1 MYTKSTPYYMI
12 TSYQQLSWTE
22 KNDMKN
28 LIIKWLGLDPL
39 AFGSTHLFVETK
51 LRKVIQEEMLKQR
64 EENIELVTNLLNN
77 RYDLEGME
85 SKLDDMDY
93 LTQDLESRGNRWDD
107 MADKVEDDSDTF
119 LLDKV
124 QSVDDRLT
132 ELVAGYKLD
141 VQLVKEEF

>member
-28 LIIKWLGLDPL
+28 LIIRWLGL
-39 AFGSTHLFVETK
+39 GSLIDEVVRMKTRDAVASFKNEVVDE
-51 LRKVIQEEMLKQR
+51 VMG
-64 EENIELVTNLLNN
+64 NLD
-77 RYDLEGME
+77 RSYDLDGMS

-93 LTQDLESRGNRWDD
+93 LTQELESRGNRWDD

>member
-1 MYTKSTPYYMI
+1 
-12 TSYQQLSWTE
+12 
-22 KNDMKN
+22 MKN
-28 LIIKWLGLDPL
+28 LIIKWLGL
-39 AFGSTHLFVETK
+39 GSLIDEVVRMKTRDAVASFKNEVVDE
-51 LRKVIQEEMLKQR
+51 VM
-64 EENIELVTNLLNN
+64 VNLD
-77 RYDLEGME
+77 RSYDLDGMS

>member
-1 MYTKSTPYYMI
+1 MI

-28 LIIKWLGLDPL
+28 LIIRWLGL
-39 AFGSTHLFVETK
+39 GSLIDEVVRMKTRDAVASFKNEVVDE
-51 LRKVIQEEMLKQR
+51 VMC
-64 EENIELVTNLLNN
+64 NLD
-77 RYDLEGME
+77 RSYDLDGMS

>member
-1 MYTKSTPYYMI
+1 MI

-28 LIIKWLGLDPL
+28 LIIKWLGLEGLIDEVVRIKTRD
-39 AFGSTHLFVETK
+39 AIASFK
-51 LRKVIQEEMLKQR
+51 D
-64 EENIELVTNLLNN
+64 ELVDYASSTIDN
-77 RYDLEGME
+77 RYDLQGME
-85 SKLDDMDY
+85 SKLDDIDY
-93 LTQDLESRGNRWDD
+93 LTQDLESRANRWDD
-107 MADKVEDDSDTF
+107 IADKVEDFEPDTF

>member
-1 MYTKSTPYYMI
+1 
-12 TSYQQLSWTE
+12 
-22 KNDMKN
+22 MKN
-28 LIIKWLGLDPL
+28 LILKWLGLDKL
-39 AFGSTHLFVETK
+39 GFTK
-51 LRKVIQEEMLKQR
+51 LNGNGGLFDLV
-64 EENIELVTNLLNN
+64 ENELN
-77 RYDLEGME
+77 RHYDLDGIS

>member
-1 MYTKSTPYYMI
+1 MI

-28 LIIKWLGLDPL
+28 LIIKWLGLEGLIDEVVRIKTRD
-39 AFGSTHLFVETK
+39 AIASFK
-51 LRKVIQEEMLKQR
+51 D
-64 EENIELVTNLLNN
+64 ELVDYASSTIDN
-77 RYDLEGME
+77 RYDLQGME
-85 SKLDDMDY
+85 SKLDDIDY
-93 LTQDLESRGNRWDD
+93 LTQDLESRANRWDEI
-107 MADKVEDDSDTF
+107 ADKVEDFEPDTF

>member
-1 MYTKSTPYYMI
+1 
-12 TSYQQLSWTE
+12 
-22 KNDMKN
+22 MKN
-28 LIIKWLGLDPL
+28 LIIRWLGL
-39 AFGSTHLFVETK
+39 GSLIDEVVRMKTRDAVASFKNEVVDE
-51 LRKVIQEEMLKQR
+51 VMG
-64 EENIELVTNLLNN
+64 NLD
-77 RYDLEGME
+77 RSYDLDGMS

-93 LTQDLESRGNRWDD
+93 LTQELESRGNRWDD

>member
-1 MYTKSTPYYMI
+1 MI
-12 TSYQQLSWTE
+12 ISYQQLSWTE

-28 LIIKWLGLDPL
+28 LIIKWLGLDNVLRLDDSDFIDDCLTRLL
-39 AFGSTHLFVETK
+39 A
-51 LRKVIQEEMLKQR
+51 Q
-64 EENIELVTNLLNN
+64 

-85 SKLDDMDY
+85 SKLDDIDY

-107 MADKVEDDSDTF
+107 IADKVEDFEPDTF

>member
-1 MYTKSTPYYMI
+1 
-12 TSYQQLSWTE
+12 
-22 KNDMKN
+22 MKN
-28 LIIKWLGLDPL
+28 LIKKWLGLD
-39 AFGSTHLFVETK
+39 K
-51 LRKVIQEEMLKQR
+51 LESLIDLRITQLQDGTVDAVM
-64 EENIELVTNLLNN
+64 VNLD
-77 RYDLEGME
+77 RSYDLDGMS

>member
-1 MYTKSTPYYMI
+1 
-12 TSYQQLSWTE
+12 
-22 KNDMKN
+22 MKN
-28 LIIKWLGLDPL
+28 LIIRWLGL
-39 AFGSTHLFVETK
+39 GSLIDEVVRMKTRDAVASFKNEVVDE
-51 LRKVIQEEMLKQR
+51 VMS
-64 EENIELVTNLLNN
+64 NLD
-77 RYDLEGME
+77 RSYDLDGMS

-93 LTQDLESRGNRWDD
+93 LTQELESRGNRWDD

>member
-1 MYTKSTPYYMI
+1 
-12 TSYQQLSWTE
+12 
-22 KNDMKN
+22 MKN
-28 LIIKWLGLDPL
+28 LIIKWLGLEGLID
-39 AFGSTHLFVETK
+39 
-51 LRKVIQEEMLKQR
+51 LRITQLQDGTVDAVINDLD
-64 EENIELVTNLLNN
+64 N
-77 RYDLEGME
+77 RYDLRGME
-85 SKLDDMDY
+85 SKLDDIDY

>member
-1 MYTKSTPYYMI
+1 
-12 TSYQQLSWTE
+12 
-22 KNDMKN
+22 MKN
-28 LIIKWLGLDPL
+28 LILKWLGLDKL
-39 AFGSTHLFVETK
+39 GFTK
-51 LRKVIQEEMLKQR
+51 LNGNGGLFDLV
-64 EENIELVTNLLNN
+64 ENELN
-77 RYDLEGME
+77 RHYDLGGIS

>member
-28 LIIKWLGLDPL
+28 LIIRWLGL
-39 AFGSTHLFVETK
+39 GSLIDEVVRMKTRDAVASFKNEVVDE
-51 LRKVIQEEMLKQR
+51 VMC
-64 EENIELVTNLLNN
+64 NLD
-77 RYDLEGME
+77 RSYDLDGMS

-93 LTQDLESRGNRWDD
+93 LTQDLESRGTRWDD

>member
-1 MYTKSTPYYMI
+1 MI

-77 RYDLEGME
+77 SYDLDGMS

>member
-1 MYTKSTPYYMI
+1 MI

-28 LIIKWLGLDPL
+28 LIIKWLGL
-39 AFGSTHLFVETK
+39 GSLIDEVVRMKTRDAVASFKNEVVDE
-51 LRKVIQEEMLKQR
+51 VM
-64 EENIELVTNLLNN
+64 VNLD
-77 RYDLEGME
+77 RSYDLDGMS

>member
-1 MYTKSTPYYMI
+1 
-12 TSYQQLSWTE
+12 
-22 KNDMKN
+22 MKN
-28 LIIKWLGLDPL
+28 LIKKWLGLD
-39 AFGSTHLFVETK
+39 K
-51 LRKVIQEEMLKQR
+51 LESLIDLRITQLQDGTVDAVM
-64 EENIELVTNLLNN
+64 VNLE
-77 RYDLEGME
+77 RSYDLDGMS

>member
-1 MYTKSTPYYMI
+1 
-12 TSYQQLSWTE
+12 
-22 KNDMKN
+22 MKN
-28 LIIKWLGLDPL
+28 LILKWLGLDN
-39 AFGSTHLFVETK
+39 V
-51 LRKVIQEEMLKQR
+51 LRLDDNDYIDDCIANYNSR
-64 EENIELVTNLLNN
+64 H
-77 RYDLEGME
+77 YDLDGMA

-107 MADKVEDDSDTF
+107 MADKIEDMDNEADTF

-141 VQLVKEEF
+141 VQLVKEDF

>member
-1 MYTKSTPYYMI
+1 MMTLSG
-12 TSYQQLSWTE
+12 QLSPAFTE
-22 KNDMKN
+22 YKNMKN
-28 LIIKWLGLDPL
+28 LIKKWLGLHPRAIGGLIDEVVKIKTRD
-39 AFGSTHLFVETK
+39 AIASIK
-51 LRKVIQEEMLKQR
+51 D
-64 EENIELVTNLLNN
+64 ELVDYAMVNLE
-77 RYDLEGME
+77 RSYDLDGMS

>member
-1 MYTKSTPYYMI
+1 
-12 TSYQQLSWTE
+12 
-22 KNDMKN
+22 MKN
-28 LIIKWLGLDPL
+28 LIIRWLGL
-39 AFGSTHLFVETK
+39 GSLIDEVVRMKTRDAVASFKNEVVDE
-51 LRKVIQEEMLKQR
+51 VMG
-64 EENIELVTNLLNN
+64 NLD
-77 RYDLEGME
+77 RSYDLDGMS

>member
-1 MYTKSTPYYMI
+1 MI

-28 LIIKWLGLDPL
+28 LIIKWLGLD
-39 AFGSTHLFVETK
+39 K
-51 LRKVIQEEMLKQR
+51 LESLIDLRITQLQDGTVDAVM
-64 EENIELVTNLLNN
+64 VNLD
-77 RYDLEGME
+77 RSYDLDGMS

>member
-1 MYTKSTPYYMI
+1 MI
-12 TSYQQLSWTE
+12 ISYQQLSWTE

-28 LIIKWLGLDPL
+28 LIIKWLGLD
-39 AFGSTHLFVETK
+39 K
-51 LRKVIQEEMLKQR
+51 LESLIDLRITQLQDGTVDAVM
-64 EENIELVTNLLNN
+64 VNLD
-77 RYDLEGME
+77 RSYDLDGMS

>member
-12 TSYQQLSWTE
+12 ISYQQLSWTE

-28 LIIKWLGLDPL
+28 LIIKWLGLD
-39 AFGSTHLFVETK
+39 K
-51 LRKVIQEEMLKQR
+51 LESLIDLRITQLQDGTVDAVM
-64 EENIELVTNLLNN
+64 VNLD
-77 RYDLEGME
+77 RSYDLDGMS

>member
-28 LIIKWLGLDPL
+28 LINRWLGL
-39 AFGSTHLFVETK
+39 GSLIDEVVRMKTRDAVASFKNEVVDE
-51 LRKVIQEEMLKQR
+51 VMG
-64 EENIELVTNLLNN
+64 NLD
-77 RYDLEGME
+77 RSYDLDGMS

-93 LTQDLESRGNRWDD
+93 LTQELESRGNRWDD

>member
-1 MYTKSTPYYMI
+1 MI

-28 LIIKWLGLDPL
+28 LILKWLGL
-39 AFGSTHLFVETK
+39 GSLIDEVVRMKTRDAVASFKNEVVDE
-51 LRKVIQEEMLKQR
+51 VMS
-64 EENIELVTNLLNN
+64 NLD
-77 RYDLEGME
+77 RSYDLDGMS

>member
-1 MYTKSTPYYMI
+1 
-12 TSYQQLSWTE
+12 
-22 KNDMKN
+22 MKN
-28 LIIKWLGLDPL
+28 LIIKWLGLD
-39 AFGSTHLFVETK
+39 K
-51 LRKVIQEEMLKQR
+51 LESVIDLRITQLQDGTVDAVM
-64 EENIELVTNLLNN
+64 VNLE
-77 RYDLEGME
+77 RSYDLDGMS

>member
-1 MYTKSTPYYMI
+1 
-12 TSYQQLSWTE
+12 
-22 KNDMKN
+22 MKN
-28 LIIKWLGLDPL
+28 LIKKWLGLD
-39 AFGSTHLFVETK
+39 K
-51 LRKVIQEEMLKQR
+51 LESLIDLRITQLQDGTVDAVM
-64 EENIELVTNLLNN
+64 VNLE
-77 RYDLEGME
+77 RSYDLDGMS

-107 MADKVEDDSDTF
+107 SADKVEDDSDTF

>member
-1 MYTKSTPYYMI
+1 
-12 TSYQQLSWTE
+12 
-22 KNDMKN
+22 MKN
-28 LIIKWLGLDPL
+28 LIIKWLGL
-39 AFGSTHLFVETK
+39 GSLIDEVVRMKTRDAVASFK
-51 LRKVIQEEMLKQR
+51 
-64 EENIELVTNLLNN
+64 NELVDYAIRDLDN
-77 RYDLEGME
+77 RYDLQGME
-85 SKLDDMDY
+85 SKLDDIDY

-124 QSVDDRLT
+124 QAVDDRLT